1 MAQKKT
7 DTSLEKIIK
16 AARQLFVAHGFEGTS
31 MGEIAKQ
38 AEVNK
43 SLLYH
48 YFATKEALWKRC
60 KENILQTTY
69 NINFTI
75 PTDQGLRTFLEALII
90 SRYQLYEKNPDLTRM
105 IAWQHLADSSEELQ
119 GTGPIS
125 TVHWQAAI
133 KKLQKQG
140 VIKSSLNSKFIV
152 AFLLSSMLPVTTQ
165 YLQSIL
171 KTPSEREAYIK
182 MLIEHL
188 YNYLI
193 P

>member
-1 MAQKKT
+1 MTQKKI
-7 DTSLEKIIK
+7 DTSIDKILK

-31 MGEIAKQ
+31 MGEIAK
-38 AEVNK
+38 AADVNK

-48 YFATKEALWKRC
+48 YFATKEALWKQC
-60 KENILQTTY
+60 KENILQTTH
-69 NINFTI
+69 NINFAI
-75 PTDQGLRTFLEALII
+75 PTDQGLRAFLEALIM

-105 IAWQHLADSSEELQ
+105 IAWQNLADSAEELQ

-125 TVHWQAAI
+125 AASWQAAI

-140 VIKSSLNSKFIV
+140 VIKSTLNPKFII

-171 KTPSEREAYIK
+171 KTPNEREAYIK

-188 YNYLI
+188 EAYLAA
-193 P
+193 